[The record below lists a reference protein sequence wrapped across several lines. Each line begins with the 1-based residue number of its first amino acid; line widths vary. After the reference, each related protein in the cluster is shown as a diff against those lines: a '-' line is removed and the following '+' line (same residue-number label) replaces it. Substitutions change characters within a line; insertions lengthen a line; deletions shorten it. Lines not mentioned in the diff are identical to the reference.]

1 MNTPLIAWVC
11 IAAAI
16 ALLILT
22 HIIKTT
28 CHHSVRRHRH
38 HFIEIG
44 SEREE
49 FFVPG
54 DPIVRNDHERD
65 NNL

>member
-16 ALLILT
+16 ALLIMA
-22 HIIKTT
+22 HIIKAT
-28 CHHSVRRHRH
+28 CHHSVHSHRH

-44 SEREE
+44 NERDE

-54 DPIVRNDHERD
+54 DPGERNEADIND
-65 NNL
+65 DI